1 MLACA
6 LALVGLAIGL
16 GELVTIVFVF
26 VLVFVVVVHDIHK
39 TVDPISSKTRTI
51 RCMFPPVIQ
60 KLTVVNRGAE
70 STISNPS
77 VRCSIGTRRLAVG
90 YKQ

>member
-6 LALVGLAIGL
+6 LALVGLAVGL

-51 RCMFPPVIQ
+51 RCMFPPVIH
-60 KLTVVNRGAE
+60 KLTVLNRGAK
-70 STISNPS
+70 SNISVVGS
-77 VRCSIGTRRLAVG
+77 VVL
-90 YKQ
+90 